1 MAAALG
7 RSTGLSQ
14 AQQRRAAALRVL
26 GVALGDARQ
35 QRRARQPPELGRG
48 QLLPGGRELPAH
60 VAPADP
66 ALGYGPGVP
75 ARAQQSLGQ
84 GKGAWKMPQ

>member
-1 MAAALG
+1 MVPG
-7 RSTGLSQ
+7 VPGLRKQEQHCAVPGVSQ
-14 AQQRRAAALRVL
+14 AEQRRAAALRVL
-26 GVALGDARQ
+26 GVLGHAGQ
-35 QRRARQPPELGRG
+35 QRRARQPPELGGG

-75 ARAQQSLGQ
+75 AQ
-84 GKGAWKMPQ
+84 GTAKPP